1 MKPRYFQKQL
11 AGMYSRAAL
20 RRICRARA
28 RLIVN
33 ARSEHQ
39 DLRSMSQA
47 PRSLEFE
54 RFLANLQTLG
64 DTQ

>member
-1 MKPRYFQKQL
+1 MKPRYFQARL
-11 AGMYSRAAL
+11 AGMYTRAQL
-20 RRICRARA
+20 RRIVQART

-33 ARSEHQ
+33 ARSEIR

-54 RFLANLQTLG
+54 RFLANLQALG